1 MDDERTFTAKQI
13 AAALDKLRNEA
24 AIARD
29 RGVITREEE
38 LQQGSAL
45 AGVASELGIFAV
57 YAFWP
62 PEEKAN

>member
-1 MDDERTFTAKQI
+1 MDERTFTAKRV

-24 AIARD
+24 TIAREL
-29 RGVITREEE
+29 GAITREEE
-38 LQQGSAL
+38 LQQASAL

-62 PEEKAN
+62 PVEKVN